1 MEILAGG
8 SELNFQESEFADAT
22 FYVVRKCLVNCIQ
35 SQHCIFPLLMTGNSI
50 SPACTVPWGCQ
61 VPTCWLA
68 VSILLSL
75 SVNDQI
81 WGHLTEQ
88 MNIRELYHLVTSDKY
103 FKDWSLFHVWG
114 HWGIGNARYFHLDH
128 EQCKIHHNLLSATL
142 SQIGSSVRSAVSAYL
157 LLCVDFWGAK
167 LILRPLIHF
176 YEFFY

>member
-50 SPACTVPWGCQ
+50 SLACTVPWGCQ
-61 VPTCWLA
+61 VPTCWLQCLFFYHYLLMIKYEDILPKTDEYSGA
-68 VSILLSL
+68 VPSCDLC
-75 SVNDQI
+75 
-81 WGHLTEQ
+81 
-88 MNIRELYHLVTSDKY
+88 DKY

-142 SQIGSSVRSAVSAYL
+142 SQIGSSVRSAVSA
-157 LLCVDFWGAK
+157 
-167 LILRPLIHF
+167 
-176 YEFFY
+176 